1 MSNKSASIISEIVFI
16 FFISDMIAQN
26 LLPLLVSWS
35 CGISTIELH
44 ENCGVNL
51 IIQLGVFYAFGE
63 SKDEKTTMI
72 LINLM

>member
-1 MSNKSASIISEIVFI
+1 
-16 FFISDMIAQN
+16 MIAQN